1 MQNQDTLALGQPSDS
16 SAILPEITSDNR
28 VDARSLHEAM
38 GVGRRG
44 QAWLID
50 ILKPNAPGNSTLA
63 LAREERSRSGLSRA
77 QRGDDIT

>member
-38 GVGRRG
+38 GVGRRDEGDEGGRRG

-50 ILKPNAPGNSTLA
+50 ILKGTKG
-63 LAREERSRSGLSRA
+63 SGMA
-77 QRGDDIT
+77 Y